1 MKGSAMLRTLA
12 CIALFAFCAPL
23 FAQAPADT
31 AKPRPEPRFDCS
43 KAKDPKACEE
53 RVAKAKA
60 ARDKARQACAGKKG
74 DEGRD
79 CMRREMCA
87 QTKDPAK
94 CEAYV
99 KEAAARRAQIR
110 EACKDRKG
118 EELKSCIREHAQK
131 K

>member
-1 MKGSAMLRTLA
+1 VLRSLA
-12 CIALFAFCAPL
+12 CIAIIAFCTPL
-23 FAQAPADT
+23 LAQAPADS
-31 AKPRPEPRFDCS
+31 AKPRPDRRFDCS

-53 RVAKAKA
+53 RVARAKA

-94 CEAYV
+94 CEAQV

-110 EACKDRKG
+110 EACKDRQG
-118 EELKSCIREHAQK
+118 EELKSCVREHSRK

>member
-1 MKGSAMLRTLA
+1 MLKTLFCVIVLTA
-12 CIALFAFCAPL
+12 STALFAQPTPRSDSGKAPR
-23 FAQAPADT
+23 AE
-31 AKPRPEPRFDCS
+31 RRFDCS

-60 ARDKARQACAGKKG
+60 AREQARQSCQGKKG
-74 DEGRD
+74 DEERE

-94 CEAYV
+94 CEAHI
-99 KEAAARRAQIR
+99 KERGAQRAQVR
-110 EACKDRKG
+110 EACKDKKG
-118 EELKSCIREHAQK
+118 EELRSCVREHRQK